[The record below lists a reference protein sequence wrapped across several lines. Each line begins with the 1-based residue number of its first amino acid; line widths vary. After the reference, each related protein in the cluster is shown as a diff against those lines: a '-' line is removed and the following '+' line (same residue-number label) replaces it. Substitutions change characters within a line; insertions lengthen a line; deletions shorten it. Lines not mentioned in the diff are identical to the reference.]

1 MVASSPAQL
10 ASVPRSFR
18 LRDGLLLLAALAAA
32 GTAAVFARS
41 YASAQSNAEMAFW
54 STRLEQS
61 AQAGARSLG
70 QRLETQVAALAE
82 LADNASL
89 RVYLWR
95 LASDTEGADTNPAE
109 TDYLNSLLNARTD
122 AGTRTRAP
130 AFSSLLLVNPQLQ
143 PVAGTSVR
151 ALTPAEQQLAAQALG
166 TRTRQLWLVADP
178 AGVPQILQAMP
189 VRPPPGGGD
198 SVLAGV
204 LLAENAASDFL
215 RPVLANLPG
224 YFAND
229 TSLLVSSAGLPAVV
243 LTGSPPYSELRDL
256 PEPGFREVMLAGGGT
271 VLQST
276 QRVPGTDW
284 TLVRRIDGTLAL
296 SAVRQRIWARYL
308 ALTLAVIALVATLLA
323 WRERSLRVAQSSQT
337 LPAVSGRAGIGFAGG
352 TGNPALNKL
361 VASLIDVIDLHDPFS
376 AFHSARLAELC
387 GAMAADMG
395 LEQQTTNH
403 LVTAALLANIGKLS
417 LPREL
422 LTKRDELSQPEQTL
436 LQSHVAEG
444 VEILR
449 KLEFDDPVLSAIAQ
463 KQETLDGSGY
473 PQGIRADRIT
483 LPGRILA
490 LANAYVA
497 LVSPRAYRE
506 ALSSADALDELRKQV
521 GVAYD
526 SEVFVTLERVIARG
540 DALSDWESHPGA
552 AG

>member
-1 MVASSPAQL
+1 L
-10 ASVPRSFR
+10 R

-32 GTAAVFARS
+32 ATAVVLARA
-41 YASAQSNAEMAFW
+41 YATEQTNAELAFW

-70 QRLETQVAALAE
+70 QRMETQVAALAE

-95 LASDTEGADTNPAE
+95 LVKSADSAAASPAE
-109 TDYLNSLLNARTD
+109 IDYLTSLLRARTD
-122 AGTRTRAP
+122 AGTRARP
-130 AFSSLLLVNPQLQ
+130 AFSRLLLVSPQLQ
-143 PVAGTSVR
+143 PVAGTAIR
-151 ALTPAEQQLAAQALG
+151 ALTPAEQQLATQALQ
-166 TRTRQLWLVADP
+166 TRTRQLWLLSDA
-178 AGVPQILQAMP
+178 AGVPYILQAMP

-198 SVLAGV
+198 SALAGV
-204 LLAENAASDFL
+204 LLAENAATALL

-224 YFAND
+224 YFTND
-229 TSLLVSSAGLPAVV
+229 ASLLVSSAGLPPVV
-243 LTGSPPYSELRDL
+243 LAGSPPFSELRAM
-256 PEPGFREVMLAGGGT
+256 PEPGFREVALGAEAT

-284 TLVRRIDGTLAL
+284 TLLRRVDAQLAL

-308 ALTLAVIALVATLLA
+308 ALTLGVVALVAALLA
-323 WRERSLRVAQSSQT
+323 WRERSARVNLSRQR
-337 LPAVSGRAGIGFAGG
+337 LPALAGHAAGGFAGN
-352 TGNPALNKL
+352 TGHPLLNKL
-361 VASLIDVIDLHDPFS
+361 VTSLIDVIDLHDPYS

-387 GAMAADMG
+387 RAMAADMG
-395 LEQQTTNH
+395 LEQQATSH

-422 LTKRDELSQPEQTL
+422 LTKRDELSEPEQTL

-463 KQETLDGSGY
+463 KQETLDGRGY
-473 PQGIRADRIT
+473 PQGIRADHIT

-497 LVSPRAYRE
+497 LVSPRAYRD
-506 ALSSADALDELRKQV
+506 ALSTPDALAELRGQV

-526 SEVFVTLERVIARG
+526 AEVFAALERVIASG
-540 DALSDWESHPGA
+540 TALSDWDMQPGA
-552 AG
+552 TG

>member
-10 ASVPRSFR
+10 VYAPRLFS
-18 LRDGLLLLAALAAA
+18 LRDGLLLIAVLVAAA
-32 GTAAVFARS
+32 TAAIFART
-41 YASAQSNAEMAFW
+41 YATDQVNAEMAFW
-54 STRLEQS
+54 SSRLEQS
-61 AQAGARSLG
+61 TQAGARSLG
-70 QRLETQVAALAE
+70 ERVEKQAAAVAE
-82 LADNASL
+82 LAGNASL

-95 LASDTEGADTNPAE
+95 LVKGGDGGDATPAE
-109 TDYLNSLLNARTD
+109 IDYLNSLLNASTD
-122 AGTRTRAP
+122 AGTRARAP
-130 AFSSLLLVNPQLQ
+130 AFSRLMLVNTQLQ
-143 PVAGTSVR
+143 PVAGTAVR
-151 ALTPAEQQLAAQALG
+151 ALTPAERQLTSQALN
-166 TRTRQLWLVADP
+166 TRTRQLWLVAGA
-178 AGVPQILQAMP
+178 AGVPRVLQAMP
-189 VRPPPGGGD
+189 VAPPPGGG
-198 SVLAGV
+198 SALAGV
-204 LLAENAASDFL
+204 LLAENEATELL

-224 YFAND
+224 YFASD
-229 TSLLVSSAGLPAVV
+229 AALLISSAGLPPVV
-243 LTGSPPYSELRDL
+243 LAGSPPHSTLAAA
-256 PEPGFREVMLAGGGT
+256 PAAGFRKVEVAAGVA

-284 TLVRRIDGTLAL
+284 TLVRRIDGDLAL
-296 SAVRQRIWARYL
+296 AAVQQRIWARYL
-308 ALTLAVIALVATLLA
+308 ALSLSVIALGAALLA
-323 WRERSLRVAQSSQT
+323 WRERSVRVAQTGQNLAALQGQAGLRLAGDASSP
-337 LPAVSGRAGIGFAGG
+337 L
-352 TGNPALNKL
+352 LNKL
-361 VASLIDVIDLHDPFS
+361 VASLIDVIDLHDPYS

-387 GAMAADMG
+387 RAMAADMG
-395 LEQQTTNH
+395 LEQQTTSH

-422 LTKRDELSQPEQTL
+422 LTKRDELSEPEQVL

-473 PQGIRADRIT
+473 PQGIQADRIT

-506 ALSSADALDELRKQV
+506 ALDAPEALDELRSQI

-526 SEVFVTLERVIARG
+526 AEVFAALERVIVSGAG
-540 DALSDWESHPGA
+540 LSDWELEAGA